1 MAATAEK
8 MEALVQSGK
17 SGVELWRRIEPTDMG
32 AIKRMVTAK
41 YGNLTRAAQRLEIDY
56 QRLSDAING
65 RRQVAWIVQRIQR
78 DLELS
83 DADVLRL
90 WPLLRRWPR

>member
-1 MAATAEK
+1 MQAASAERI
-8 MEALVQSGK
+8 EHLARSG
-17 SGVELWRRIEPTDMG
+17 GAELWRRIEPTDLG
-32 AIKRMVTAK
+32 AIKRKLKAK
-41 YGNLTRAAQRLEIDY
+41 HGNFTRAAQNLGISYTHFAHVLGGRL
-56 QRLSDAING
+56 
-65 RRQVAWIVQRIQR
+65 QVIWMVQRIQE

>member
-8 MEALVQSGK
+8 IERLAGQAQSGI
-17 SGVELWRRIEPTDMG
+17 ELWRRIEPTDLG
-32 AIKRMVTAK
+32 AIKRRLKAK
-41 YGNLTRAAQRLEIDY
+41 HGNLTRAANNIGLPYNSFINAIAGRYQYVSLLEP
-56 QRLSDAING
+56 
-65 RRQVAWIVQRIQR
+65 IQQ

>member
-1 MAATAEK
+1 MAATAIERLAG
-8 MEALVQSGK
+8 ESRSGI
-17 SGVELWRRIEPTDMG
+17 ELWRRIEPTDLG
-32 AIKRMVTAK
+32 AVKRMLKAK
-41 YGNLTRAAQRLEIDY
+41 HGNLSRAATKLQMPYTHLSHIIGGRLNVIWMVD
-56 QRLSDAING
+56 
-65 RRQVAWIVQRIQR
+65 RIQR

>member
-8 MEALVQSGK
+8 IERLAGQAQNGI
-17 SGVELWRRIEPTDMG
+17 ELWRRIEPADLG
-32 AIKRMVTAK
+32 AVKRMLKAK
-41 YGNLTRAAQRLEIDY
+41 HGNLTRAAQRLEVLYPHLSATICG
-56 QRLSDAING
+56 RLNVIWM
-65 RRQVAWIVQRIQR
+65 VERIQQ